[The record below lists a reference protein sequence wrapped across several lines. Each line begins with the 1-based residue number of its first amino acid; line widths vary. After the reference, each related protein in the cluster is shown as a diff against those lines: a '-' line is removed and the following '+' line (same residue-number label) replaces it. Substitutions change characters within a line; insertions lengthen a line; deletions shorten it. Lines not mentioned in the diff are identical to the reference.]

1 MPSKS
6 LSWSIL
12 TDYNEVCATSKATKY
27 SMIRWSVARIVV
39 DPAGPNRTDENAAE
53 TMNIQIC
60 KIIWHQINVKFP
72 NPVDFVNADCSRIN
86 G

>member
-53 TMNIQIC
+53 TMNI
-60 KIIWHQINVKFP
+60 
-72 NPVDFVNADCSRIN
+72 
-86 G
+86 